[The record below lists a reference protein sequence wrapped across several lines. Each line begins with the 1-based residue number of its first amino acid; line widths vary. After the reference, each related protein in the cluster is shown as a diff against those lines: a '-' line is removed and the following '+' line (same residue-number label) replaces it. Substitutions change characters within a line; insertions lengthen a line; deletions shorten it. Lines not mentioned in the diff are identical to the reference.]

1 MVVSPAAKA
10 LGEAYHIKCHPD
22 WRSFT
27 PQTTN
32 QSLVAI
38 HLHFHVH
45 FSKPQPP
52 ETSLSY
58 LLLLPPPLP
67 PRKKKKGWSHPALL
81 DYTRLATTAVPA
93 GGSVARDSGKT
104 EVLATMLVRDVGW
117 GDKQGERFTPG
128 PGGGLIGF

>member
-38 HLHFHVH
+38 HPL
-45 FSKPQPP
+45 SLSLSLLEPQPP
-52 ETSLSY
+52 ETPLSY
-58 LLLLPPPLP
+58 LLLLLLPLP
-67 PRKKKKGWSHPALL
+67 PRKKKGWSHPALL
-81 DYTRLATTAVPA
+81 DYTRSATTAVPA
-93 GGSVARDSGKT
+93 ANLWPGTRGKRKSWRRCLCGMWDGEISRVKGSRQGRGGD
-104 EVLATMLVRDVGW
+104 
-117 GDKQGERFTPG
+117 
-128 PGGGLIGF
+128 

>member
-38 HLHFHVH
+38 HPL
-45 FSKPQPP
+45 SLSLSLLEPQPP
-52 ETSLSY
+52 ETPLSY
-58 LLLLPPPLP
+58 LLLLLLPLP
-67 PRKKKKGWSHPALL
+67 PRKKKKDGVIPHSSTIHAQLP
-81 DYTRLATTAVPA
+81 P
-93 GGSVARDSGKT
+93 
-104 EVLATMLVRDVGW
+104 
-117 GDKQGERFTPG
+117 RFRPRICG
-128 PGGGLIGF
+128 PGLGENGSPGDDACVGCGMGR